1 MSTQSKKTLYLS
13 AMPRSQTKKNA
24 ILQEATKLFSEH
36 GYWDTSISDISQAT
50 GVADGTI
57 FYHFHSKEE
66 LFLAVLKNFKEK
78 LISAFSNHLN
88 NHEFETGMDMLEG
101 VISFYLAQ
109 ANKMEK
115 RFFLLHRHHYY
126 QIAEHNLNC
135 WQQLEEIYSSLIDI
149 FEQAIRIGQQDRSM
163 RKVDASKKAFLIF
176 TLVDGIVRFNT
187 YKLYRADAIYD
198 ELIDSCRSML
208 QSSTN

>member
-1 MSTQSKKTLYLS
+1 
-13 AMPRSQTKKNA
+13 MPRSHTKKEA

-50 GVADGTI
+50 SVADGTI

-78 LISAFSNHLN
+78 LISAFSAHLKS
-88 NHEFETGMDMLEG
+88 HEFETGMDMVEG
-101 VISFYLAQ
+101 AISFYLSQ
-109 ANKMEK
+109 ANKMGK

-126 QIAEHNLNC
+126 QIAEHNPNC
-135 WQQLEEIYSSLIDI
+135 WQHLEEIYSSLIDV
-149 FEQAIRIGQQDRSM
+149 FEQAIRIGQKDRSI
-163 RKVDASKKAFLIF
+163 KAVNASQKAFLIF

-198 ELIDSCRSML
+198 ELIDSCRSIL
-208 QSSTN
+208 QSPTN

>member
-1 MSTQSKKTLYLS
+1 
-13 AMPRSQTKKNA
+13 MPRSHTKKEA
-24 ILQEATKLFSEH
+24 ILREATNLFSEH
-36 GYWDTSISDISQAT
+36 GYWDTSISDISKAT
-50 GVADGTI
+50 SVADGTI

-78 LISAFSNHLN
+78 LISAFSAHLN
-88 NHEFETGMDMLEG
+88 SHEFETGMDMVEG
-101 VISFYLAQ
+101 AISFYLSQ

-126 QIAEHNLNC
+126 QIAEHNPNC
-135 WQQLEEIYSSLIDI
+135 WQHLEEIYSSLIDV
-149 FEQAIRIGQQDRSM
+149 FEQAIRIGQKDRSI
-163 RKVDASKKAFLIF
+163 KAVDASKKAFLIF

-198 ELIDSCRSML
+198 ELIDSCRSIL
-208 QSSTN
+208 QSPTN

>member
-1 MSTQSKKTLYLS
+1 
-13 AMPRSQTKKNA
+13 MPRSHTKKEA
-24 ILQEATKLFSEH
+24 ILREATKLFSEH
-36 GYWDTSISDISQAT
+36 GYWDTSISDISKAT
-50 GVADGTI
+50 SVADGTI

-78 LISAFSNHLN
+78 LINAFSAHLN
-88 NHEFETGMDMLEG
+88 SHEFESGMDMVEG
-101 VISFYLAQ
+101 AISFYLSQ

-126 QIAEHNLNC
+126 QIAEHNPNC
-135 WQQLEEIYSSLIDI
+135 WQHLEEIYSSLIDV
-149 FEQAIRIGQQDRSM
+149 FEQAIRIGQKDRSI
-163 RKVDASKKAFLIF
+163 KAVDASKKAFLIF

-198 ELIDSCRSML
+198 ELIDSCRSIL
-208 QSSTN
+208 QSPTN